1 MLRSHLLMIRRTT
14 MTTLL
19 SRPGGGTTPT
29 SEPHRPTPAARV
41 ARQVWRFLLP
51 AAVGVALWFTPAP
64 DGVKPQ
70 AWHLL
75 AIFVATIVAIVAKP
89 LPMGAVAILGITA
102 TALTGVLEPAQA
114 LSGFSNSVIWL
125 IVLAFFIARGFI
137 KTGLGTRIAYQFVR
151 LLGGR
156 TLGLSY
162 GLLATDLVMAPAI
175 PSNTARAGGVIY
187 PIAKSLSSSYGS
199 EPDEG
204 SRRRIGTFLT
214 LTAFHGNVITS
225 AMFVTAMAA
234 NPLAVQL
241 AGAAGVHLSWG
252 EWALAALLPGLVA
265 LLVVPLVVYK
275 LQRPEVTRTPEA
287 PQEARR
293 KLAEMGP
300 MSRAEKTML
309 ATFALLLGLWTL
321 GDQLWDLNAT
331 VAALVGI
338 AVLLITKV
346 LTWDDVLGERTAWD
360 TLVWFAALV
369 MMATFLNS
377 LGLIKWFSGEM
388 SDAVGGLAWQPA
400 FIALALIYF
409 VSHYFFAS
417 NTAHVSAM
425 YAAFLATA
433 IALGTPAVLAALV
446 FGFLSSLF
454 GGLTHYGSG
463 PAPVLYG
470 SGYVPLGTWWRIGAL
485 VGAVNL
491 VIWIV
496 VGGAWMRL
504 IGVW

>member
-1 MLRSHLLMIRRTT
+1 MTDLLTRP
-14 MTTLL
+14 
-19 SRPGGGTTPT
+19 PGGSLQPP
-29 SEPHRPTPAARV
+29 EPARPAPV
-41 ARQVWRFLLP
+41 ARIARQLWRFALP
-51 AAVGVALWFTPAP
+51 AAVGVTLWFVPAP
-64 DGVKPQ
+64 GGVKTQ

-75 AIFVATIVAIVAKP
+75 AIFVATIVGVVAKP

-137 KTGLGTRIAYQFVR
+137 KTGLGTRIAYYFVR
-151 LLGGR
+151 LLGR
-156 TLGLSY
+156 STLGLSY
-162 GLLATDLVMAPAI
+162 GMLATDLVMAPAI

-187 PIAKSLSSSYGS
+187 PIARSLSSSYGS
-199 EPDEG
+199 EPDDG
-204 SRRRIGTFLT
+204 SRKRIGSFLT

-241 AGAAGVHLSWG
+241 AGAAGVHISWG
-252 EWALAALLPGLVA
+252 KWALAALLPGLVS
-265 LLVVPLVVYK
+265 LLLVPLVLYK
-275 LQRPEVTRTPEA
+275 LQKPEVTRTPEA

-309 ATFALLLGLWTL
+309 ATFALLLGLWTI
-321 GDQLWDLNAT
+321 GDQVWKLNAT
-331 VAALVGI
+331 VAALVGL

-360 TLVWFAALV
+360 TLIWFAALV
-369 MMATFLNS
+369 MMASYLNS
-377 LGLIKWFSGEM
+377 LGLIKWFSGQM
-388 SDAVGGLAWQPA
+388 SDAVGGLAWPPA
-400 FIALALIYF
+400 FLALALVYF
-409 VSHYFFAS
+409 VAHYFFAS

-433 IALGTPAVLAALV
+433 VALGTPAMLAALV

-470 SGYVPLGTWWRIGAL
+470 SGYVPLGTWWRIGAI
-485 VGAVNL
+485 VGGINL
-491 VIWIV
+491 VIWLV

-504 IGVW
+504 LGVW